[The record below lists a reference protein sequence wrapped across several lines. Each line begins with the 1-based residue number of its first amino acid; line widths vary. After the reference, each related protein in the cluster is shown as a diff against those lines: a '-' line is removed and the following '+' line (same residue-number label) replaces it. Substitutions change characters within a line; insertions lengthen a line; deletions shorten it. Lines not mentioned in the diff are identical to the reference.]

1 VCNRAAWVALA
12 LCASLAVQQARAES
26 VLLNDTSLVTGSQ
39 SAVFSFEAPG
49 PGVVVAQVVNI
60 DWPQALSSLS
70 FAAGSASKVMSSWSD
85 TGSQGSATLSF
96 SVSGPGMYFADI
108 QATAG
113 GPLDLG
119 VYSMCI
125 KFTSAVPLPSPVWLL
140 AAGLVALLA
149 GRRLLR
155 PTRPAAIPACY
166 GA

>member
-1 VCNRAAWVALA
+1 
-12 LCASLAVQQARAES
+12 
-26 VLLNDTSLVTGSQ
+26 VLLNDTSLVVGSQ

-49 PGVVVAQVVNI
+49 PGVVVAQVVNV

-70 FAAGSASKVMSSWSD
+70 FSAGSASKVMSSWSD
-85 TGSQGSATLSF
+85 AGTQGSATLSF
-96 SVSGPGMYFADI
+96 DVSGPGMYFADI
-108 QATAG
+108 EATAG

-125 KFTSAVPLPSPVWLL
+125 KFTSAVPLPASAWLL

-149 GRRLLR
+149 GWRFLR
-155 PTRPAAIPACY
+155 PTRPPPIPAGY